1 LNDISTASLFI
12 ILAVLIL
19 LSGFFSGSETA
30 LMTLNRYRTKS
41 LADKGHRGAKLALK
55 LLSRPDRLLG
65 LILLGNNIV
74 NIIAATIA
82 TIIALRLYG
91 EIGITIA
98 PFILAFVILVF
109 SEVTPK
115 TLAALKPEKLAF
127 PSAFVYTLIAT
138 PLYPFVWLVN
148 IFSNAL
154 LRLVGV
160 HPDKE
165 TRSDLNA
172 DELRAVVIEA
182 RHFMPKVHSDML
194 LGLLD
199 LQQVSVEDIMI
210 PRNEI
215 TGIDLNDDWNDIVHQ
230 ITHSQRTRVPV
241 FHDSIDNT
249 AGVLHLRKVL
259 NLFSRDEL
267 NMKTLKGLITPAY
280 FIPAGTSLNRQLL
293 NFKDKRRRSGL
304 VVDEYGSIQGLV
316 TLEDILEE
324 IVGQFTTDSP
334 TRNLGIHK
342 AGNGSYLIDGNTHIR
357 EINRALDWSLPKNG
371 PKTLN
376 GLILEHMEII
386 PKNGTSL
393 MIGNYTIEITRTSN
407 NAVRTAKVTNTLT
420 AKNTEIDHA
429 DKTHKNQNDKL
440 KSGKLKN
447 G

>member
-1 LNDISTASLFI
+1 LNELSTASLFI
-12 ILAVLIL
+12 ILAILIL

-30 LMTLNRYRTKS
+30 LMTLNRYRLKS
-41 LADKGHRGAKLALK
+41 LTDKGHRGARLATN
-55 LLSRPDRLLG
+55 LLARPDRLLG

-74 NIIAATIA
+74 NIFAATVA

-91 EIGITIA
+91 EIGLAVA
-98 PFILAFVILVF
+98 PIVLAFVILIF

-115 TLAALKPEKLAF
+115 TLAALKPERLAF
-127 PSAFVYTLIAT
+127 PSAFVYTVIAT

-154 LRLVGV
+154 LRLMGV
-160 HPDKE
+160 HPDRE
-165 TRSDLNA
+165 TRQELSA
-172 DELRAVVIEA
+172 DELRAVVVEA
-182 RHFMPKVHSDML
+182 EHFMPQAHSDML
-194 LGLLD
+194 LSVID
-199 LQQVSVEDIMI
+199 LEQISVEDIMV
-210 PRNEI
+210 PRNEV

-241 FHDSIDNT
+241 FHDSIDDT
-249 AGVLHLRKVL
+249 IGVLHLRKVL

-267 NMKTLKGLITPAY
+267 NMQTLKGLIASAY
-280 FIPAGTSLNRQLL
+280 FIPAGTSLTQQLL
-293 NFKDKRRRSGL
+293 NFQDNRRRSGL

-342 AGNGSYLIDGNTHIR
+342 QSDNSYLIDGNTHIR
-357 EINRALDWSLPKNG
+357 DINRALDWELPVDG

-386 PKNGTSL
+386 PQNGTSL
-393 MIGNYTIEITRTSN
+393 MVDNYTIEIMRSTN
-407 NAVRTAKVTNTLT
+407 NAVQTARVQDTSDRPEVIEEDEQTVNSVNT
-420 AKNTEIDHA
+420 
-429 DKTHKNQNDKL
+429 
-440 KSGKLKN
+440 
-447 G
+447 

>member
-1 LNDISTASLFI
+1 MNELSTASLFI
-12 ILAVLIL
+12 ILLILIL

-30 LMTLNRYRTKS
+30 LMTLNRYRLKS
-41 LADKGHRGAKLALK
+41 LADKGHKGARLASR
-55 LLSRPDRLLG
+55 LLQRPDRLLG

-74 NIIAATIA
+74 NIFAATIA

-91 EIGITIA
+91 EIGLAVA
-98 PFILAFVILVF
+98 PVVLAFVILIF
-109 SEVTPK
+109 AEVTPK
-115 TLAALKPEKLAF
+115 TLAAYKPEKLAF

-154 LRLVGV
+154 LRLLGV
-160 HPDKE
+160 HPDSEAKQE
-165 TRSDLNA
+165 LSA

-182 RHFMPKVHSDML
+182 EHFMPQAHSDML
-194 LGLLD
+194 LGILD
-199 LQQVSVEDIMI
+199 LEQVSVEDIMV

-215 TGIDLNDDWNDIVHQ
+215 TGIDLNDDWTDIVHQ

-249 AGVLHLRKVL
+249 VGVLHLRKVL

-267 NMKTLKGLITPAY
+267 SMKTLKKLIAPAY
-280 FIPAGTSLNRQLL
+280 FIPAGTPLTRQLL
-293 NFKDKRRRSGL
+293 NFKDNRRRSGL

-334 TRNLGIHK
+334 TRNLGIHQQPD
-342 AGNGSYLIDGNTHIR
+342 NSYLIDGNTHIR
-357 EINRALDWSLPKNG
+357 DINRTLGWALPVDG

-386 PKNGTSL
+386 PQTGTSL
-393 MIGNYTIEITRTSN
+393 MIDRYTIEILRVSN
-407 NAVRTAKVTNTLT
+407 NAVQTAKIQDTSQVSNKAKENSGLANSSLNT
-420 AKNTEIDHA
+420 
-429 DKTHKNQNDKL
+429 
-440 KSGKLKN
+440 
-447 G
+447 

>member
-1 LNDISTASLFI
+1 MNELSTASLFT
-12 ILAVLIL
+12 ILFILIL

-30 LMTLNRYRTKS
+30 LMTLNRYRLKS
-41 LADKGHRGAKLALK
+41 LADKGHKGAKLATNLLK
-55 LLSRPDRLLG
+55 RPDQLLG

-74 NIIAATIA
+74 NIFAATIA
-82 TIIALRLYG
+82 TVIALRLYG
-91 EIGITIA
+91 EIGLAVAPIA
-98 PFILAFVILVF
+98 LAFIILIF
-109 SEVTPK
+109 AEVTPK

-148 IFSNAL
+148 IFSNTL
-154 LRLVGV
+154 LRLIGV
-160 HPDKE
+160 HPDRVTKQE
-165 TRSDLNA
+165 LSS

-182 RHFMPKVHSDML
+182 EHFMSQAHSDML
-194 LGLLD
+194 LGILD
-199 LQQVSVEDIMI
+199 LEQVSVEDIMI

-249 AGVLHLRKVL
+249 VGVLHLRKVL

-267 NMKTLKGLITPAY
+267 NMKALKGLIAAAY
-280 FIPAGTSLNRQLL
+280 FIPAGTPLTRQLL
-293 NFKDKRRRSGL
+293 KFKDNRRRSGL

-334 TRNLGIHK
+334 TRNLGIHRQK
-342 AGNGSYLIDGNTHIR
+342 DDAYLIDGNTHIR
-357 EINRALDWSLPKNG
+357 DINRTLNWSLPSKG

-376 GLILEHMEII
+376 GLILEYMEII
-386 PKNGTSL
+386 PQTGTSL
-393 MIGNYTIEITRTSN
+393 MIDSYTIEIMRAGN
-407 NAVRTAKVTNTLT
+407 NAVQTAKVQDTRKMLKTNQQTT
-420 AKNTEIDHA
+420 AHHSTPD
-429 DKTHKNQNDKL
+429 T
-440 KSGKLKN
+440 
-447 G
+447 

>member
-1 LNDISTASLFI
+1 MNEISTAALFI
-12 ILAVLIL
+12 ILGVLIL

-30 LMTLNRYRTKS
+30 LMTLNRYRIKS
-41 LADKGHRGAKLALK
+41 LADKGHKGAQLALT

-74 NIIAATIA
+74 NIFAATIA

-91 EIGITIA
+91 EIGLAVAPIA
-98 PFILAFVILVF
+98 LAFIILVF
-109 SEVTPK
+109 AEVTPK
-115 TLAALKPEKLAF
+115 TLAALKPERLAF
-127 PSAFVYTLIAT
+127 PAAFVYTLIAT

-148 IFSNAL
+148 IFSNSL
-154 LRLVGV
+154 LRIFGA
-160 HPDKE
+160 HPDNVE
-165 TRSDLNA
+165 TQELSA

-182 RHFMPKVHSDML
+182 EHFMPQAHSDML
-194 LGLLD
+194 LGILD
-199 LQQVSVEDIMI
+199 LEQVSVEDIMI

-215 TGIDLNDDWNDIVHQ
+215 TGIDLNDEWKDIVHQ
-230 ITHSQRTRVPV
+230 ITNSQRTRVPV

-249 AGVLHLRKVL
+249 IGTLHLRKVL

-267 NMKTLKGLITPAY
+267 NMETLKKLIIPAY
-280 FIPAGTSLNRQLL
+280 FIPAGNVLTRQLL
-293 NFKDKRRRSGL
+293 NFQANRRRSGL

-342 AGNGSYLIDGNTHIR
+342 QGDEGYQIDGNTHIR
-357 EINRALDWSLPKNG
+357 EINRALNWNLPVDG

-386 PKNGTSL
+386 PQNGTSL
-393 MIGNYTIEITRTSN
+393 MIDDYTIEITRTTN
-407 NAVRTAKVTNTLT
+407 NAVQTAKVSCAPSL
-420 AKNTEIDHA
+420 AGTEQDSNDDSP
-429 DKTHKNQNDKL
+429 DKSDAV
-440 KSGKLKN
+440 
-447 G
+447 

>member
-1 LNDISTASLFI
+1 LNDITTASLFI
-12 ILAVLIL
+12 ILAILIL

-30 LMTLNRYRTKS
+30 LMTLNRYRIKS
-41 LADKGHRGAKLALK
+41 LADNGHQGAKLAIK

-74 NIIAATIA
+74 NIFAATIA

-91 EIGITIA
+91 EIGLAIA
-98 PFILAFVILVF
+98 PFVLAFVILVF

-127 PSAFVYTLIAT
+127 PSAYVYTLIAT

-148 IFSNAL
+148 IFSNTL
-154 LRLVGV
+154 LRLIGI
-160 HPDKE
+160 HPGKE
-165 TRSDLNA
+165 TRSDLSA

-182 RHFMPKVHSDML
+182 EHFMPQAHSNML
-194 LGLLD
+194 LGILD
-199 LQQVSVEDIMI
+199 LEQVSVEDIMI

-241 FHDSIDNT
+241 FHDSIDDT
-249 AGVLHLRKVL
+249 VGVLHLRKVL

-267 NMKTLKGLITPAY
+267 NMKTLKGLIQSAY

-293 NFKDKRRRSGL
+293 NFKDNRRRSGL

-334 TRNLGIHK
+334 TRNLGIHE
-342 AGNGSYLIDGNTHIR
+342 AENGSYLVDGNTHIR
-357 EINRALDWSLPKNG
+357 DINRTLGWSLPVDG

-386 PKNGTSL
+386 PQNGTSL
-393 MIGNYTIEITRTSN
+393 MIGDYTIEITRTTN
-407 NAVRTAKVTNTLT
+407 NAVQTAKLTNTLI
-420 AKNTEIDHA
+420 AKNNELGETQVSRED
-429 DKTHKNQNDKL
+429 N
-440 KSGKLKN
+440 N

>member
-1 LNDISTASLFI
+1 
-12 ILAVLIL
+12 
-19 LSGFFSGSETA
+19 
-30 LMTLNRYRTKS
+30 MTLNRYRLKS
-41 LADKGHRGAKLALK
+41 LADKGHRGARLATN
-55 LLSRPDRLLG
+55 LLARPDRLLG

-74 NIIAATIA
+74 NIFAATVA

-91 EIGITIA
+91 EIGLAVA
-98 PFILAFVILVF
+98 PIVLAFVILIF

-115 TLAALKPEKLAF
+115 TMAALKPERLAF
-127 PSAFVYTLIAT
+127 PSAFVYTVIAT

-154 LRLVGV
+154 LRLLGV
-160 HPDKE
+160 HPDRE
-165 TRSDLNA
+165 TRQELSA
-172 DELRAVVIEA
+172 DELRAVVVEA
-182 RHFMPKVHSDML
+182 EHFMPQAHSDML
-194 LGLLD
+194 LSVID
-199 LQQVSVEDIMI
+199 LEQISVEDIMV

-241 FHDSIDNT
+241 FHDSIDDT
-249 AGVLHLRKVL
+249 IGVLHLRKVL

-267 NMKTLKGLITPAY
+267 NMKTLKGLIASAY
-280 FIPAGTSLNRQLL
+280 FIPAGTSLTQQLL
-293 NFKDKRRRSGL
+293 NFQDNRRRSGL

-342 AGNGSYLIDGNTHIR
+342 QSDNSYLIDGNTHIR
-357 EINRALDWSLPKNG
+357 DINRALDWELPVDG

-386 PKNGTSL
+386 PQTGTSL
-393 MIGNYTIEITRTSN
+393 MVDNYTIEIMRSTN
-407 NAVRTAKVTNTLT
+407 NAVQTARVQDTSDVAEAIEDDESSDSPVNT
-420 AKNTEIDHA
+420 
-429 DKTHKNQNDKL
+429 
-440 KSGKLKN
+440 
-447 G
+447 

>member
-1 LNDISTASLFI
+1 MNELSTATLFI
-12 ILAVLIL
+12 ILAILIL

-30 LMTLNRYRTKS
+30 LMTLNRYRLKS
-41 LADKGHRGAKLALK
+41 LADGGHKGAILAMN

-74 NIIAATIA
+74 NIFAATLS

-91 EIGITIA
+91 EIGIAIV
-98 PFILAFVILVF
+98 PFALTFVILVF
-109 SEVTPK
+109 AEVTPK

-127 PSAFVYTLIAT
+127 SSAFVYTLIAT

-148 IFSNAL
+148 LFSNAL
-154 LRLVGV
+154 LRMVGV
-160 HPDKE
+160 HPDKV
-165 TRSDLNA
+165 TRHKLSPE
-172 DELRAVVIEA
+172 ELRAVVLEA
-182 RHFMPKVHSDML
+182 EHFMPQAHSDML
-194 LGLLD
+194 LGILD
-199 LQQVSVEDIMI
+199 LEQVSVEDIMI

-249 AGVLHLRKVL
+249 VGVLHLRKVL

-267 NMKTLKGLITPAY
+267 NMKTLKALISPAY
-280 FIPAGTSLNRQLL
+280 FIPAGTSLTRQLL
-293 NFKDKRRRSGL
+293 SFQDNRRRSGL

-342 AGNGSYLIDGNTHIR
+342 KDDNNYLIDGNTHIR
-357 EINRALDWSLPKNG
+357 EINRALNWSLPTDG

-386 PKNGTSL
+386 PQNGTSL
-393 MIGNYTIEITRTSN
+393 MIESYAIEITRTTNS
-407 NAVRTAKVTNTLT
+407 AVQTAKVYDTQLSLDGIENS
-420 AKNTEIDHA
+420 D
-429 DKTHKNQNDKL
+429 NDDANI
-440 KSGKLKN
+440 GH
-447 G
+447 

>member
-1 LNDISTASLFI
+1 MNELSTASLFI
-12 ILAVLIL
+12 ILAILIL

-30 LMTLNRYRTKS
+30 LMTLNRYRLKS
-41 LADKGHRGAKLALK
+41 LADKGHRGARLATG
-55 LLSRPDRLLG
+55 LLARPDRLLG

-74 NIIAATIA
+74 NIFAATVA

-91 EIGITIA
+91 EIGLAVA
-98 PFILAFVILVF
+98 PIVLAFVILIF

-115 TLAALKPEKLAF
+115 TMAALKPERLAF
-127 PSAFVYTLIAT
+127 PSAYVYTVIAT

-154 LRLVGV
+154 LRLLGV
-160 HPDKE
+160 HPDRE
-165 TRSDLNA
+165 TRQELSA
-172 DELRAVVIEA
+172 DELRAVVVEA
-182 RHFMPKVHSDML
+182 EHFMPQAHSDML
-194 LGLLD
+194 LSVID
-199 LQQVSVEDIMI
+199 LEQISVEDIMV

-241 FHDSIDNT
+241 FHDSIDDT
-249 AGVLHLRKVL
+249 IGVLHLRKVL

-267 NMKTLKGLITPAY
+267 NMKTLKGLIASAY
-280 FIPAGTSLNRQLL
+280 FIPAGTSLTQQLL
-293 NFKDKRRRSGL
+293 NFQDNRRRSGL

-342 AGNGSYLIDGNTHIR
+342 QSDNSYLIDGNTHIR
-357 EINRALDWSLPKNG
+357 DINRALDWELPVDG

-386 PKNGTSL
+386 PQTGTSL
-393 MIGNYTIEITRTSN
+393 MVDNYTIEIMRSTN
-407 NAVRTAKVTNTLT
+407 NAVQTARVQDTSDVAEAIEDDESSDSPVNT
-420 AKNTEIDHA
+420 
-429 DKTHKNQNDKL
+429 
-440 KSGKLKN
+440 
-447 G
+447 